1 MQSKLEGIVK
11 GKGKS
16 GCLRTIVVFEDV
28 SMTERN
34 MCQQVMSLN
43 LMALWI
49 GAHCPIALCLDHKG
63 CRLHCYVKLWALFG
77 STYGPLRAVS

>member
-34 MCQQVMSLN
+34 MCQQVMSLS
-43 LMALWI
+43 LVALWI
-49 GAHCPIALCLDHKG
+49 GAHCPIALCLNHK
-63 CRLHCYVKLWALFG
+63 ALVCK
-77 STYGPLRAVS
+77 AVVCTAM